1 MIYLDNASTT
11 QVDASVRD
19 LIDKYLY
26 ENYGNAGSVHSFG
39 AESKRAVDVARN
51 QIATSLIT
59 SQENVIFTSCGS
71 ESNTLAIVGLANHL
85 QSLNLNHIIT
95 TKYEHHSVLNAMK
108 EMERRGFE
116 VTYLDVPNGLVQYK
130 DFVAAVRDDT
140 GLVSIMYVNNELGT
154 KNDIK
159 PIYEFCKKREILF
172 HSDCVQAIGTETI
185 ELGKTAD
192 MVSISGHKIHAP
204 KGVGCLCTLY
214 KNFLSNT
221 IFGGQQEFGIRPG
234 TENVASI
241 VAFGQAMQN
250 LSENKEQ
257 ISTRIDTVSIGFGGR
272 LLQLSEEQG
281 FKFECN
287 TSTNHNTS
295 KILSLRFN
303 TLTAAK
309 ELTDR
314 AFKLYLRMS
323 LHQDGFTYA
332 LSPVEICN
340 SIGMSNKRYREA
352 VNELIVKNYLVQSKD
367 HKNMFIFYENPRS
380 YNEPK
385 DTKQNI
391 KVTVK
396 VSVSS
401 I

>member
-11 QVDASVRD
+11 QVDTSVKD

-71 ESNTLAIVGLANHL
+71 EANTLAIVGLANHL
-85 QSLNLNHIIT
+85 QSLHLNHIIT

-241 VAFGQAMQN
+241 IAFGQAMQN

-257 ISTRIDTVSIGFGGR
+257 ILTRIDTVSLGFGGR

-287 TSTNHNTS
+287 TSSNRNTS

-303 TLTAAK
+303 NIDAETLVIMLGERGVCVSAGSACSSHSSEPSHALK
-309 ELTDR
+309 AIGLTDEQAR
-314 AFKLYLRMS
+314 STIRVSFSEYNTVTEAHEAAEIVADCVS
-323 LHQDGFTYA
+323 L
-332 LSPVEICN
+332 LNC
-340 SIGMSNKRYREA
+340 IGEEE
-352 VNELIVKNYLVQSKD
+352 V
-367 HKNMFIFYENPRS
+367 
-380 YNEPK
+380 
-385 DTKQNI
+385 
-391 KVTVK
+391 
-396 VSVSS
+396 
-401 I
+401 

>member
-11 QVDASVRD
+11 QVDTSVKN

-71 ESNTLAIVGLANHL
+71 EANTLAIVGLANHL
-85 QSLNLNHIIT
+85 QSLHLNHIIT

-116 VTYLDVPNGLVQYK
+116 VTYLDVPNGLVQYN

-214 KNFLSNT
+214 KDFLSNT

-257 ISTRIDTVSIGFGGR
+257 ISTRIDVVSLGFGGR
-272 LLQLSEEQG
+272 LLQLSEELG

-287 TSTNHNTS
+287 TSTNRNTS

-303 TLTAAK
+303 NIDAETLVIMLGERGVCVSAGSACSSHSSEPSHALK
-309 ELTDR
+309 AIGLTDEQAR
-314 AFKLYLRMS
+314 STIRVSFSEYNTVTEAHEAAEIVADCVS
-323 LHQDGFTYA
+323 L
-332 LSPVEICN
+332 LNC
-340 SIGMSNKRYREA
+340 IGEEE
-352 VNELIVKNYLVQSKD
+352 V
-367 HKNMFIFYENPRS
+367 
-380 YNEPK
+380 
-385 DTKQNI
+385 
-391 KVTVK
+391 
-396 VSVSS
+396 
-401 I
+401 

>member
-11 QVDASVRD
+11 QVDTSVKN

-71 ESNTLAIVGLANHL
+71 EANTLAIVGLANHL

-116 VTYLDVPNGLVQYK
+116 VTYLDVPNGLVQFN

-214 KNFLSNT
+214 KDFLSNT

-257 ISTRIDTVSIGFGGR
+257 ISTRIDVVSLGFGGR
-272 LLQLSEEQG
+272 LLQLSEELG

-287 TSTNHNTS
+287 TSTNRNTS
-295 KILSLRFN
+295 KILSLRFSN
-303 TLTAAK
+303 IDAETLVIMLGERGVCVSAGSACSSHSSEPSHALK
-309 ELTDR
+309 AIGLTDEQAR
-314 AFKLYLRMS
+314 STIRVSFSEYNTVAEAHEAAEIVADCVS
-323 LHQDGFTYA
+323 L
-332 LSPVEICN
+332 LS
-340 SIGMSNKRYREA
+340 SIGEEE
-352 VNELIVKNYLVQSKD
+352 V
-367 HKNMFIFYENPRS
+367 
-380 YNEPK
+380 
-385 DTKQNI
+385 
-391 KVTVK
+391 
-396 VSVSS
+396 
-401 I
+401 

>member
-11 QVDASVRD
+11 QVDTSVKN

-39 AESKRAVDVARN
+39 AESKRAVDVARS

-71 ESNTLAIVGLANHL
+71 EANTLAIVGLANHL
-85 QSLNLNHIIT
+85 RSFNLNHIIT

-130 DFVAAVRDDT
+130 DFVAAVRDNT

-154 KNDIK
+154 KNDIE

-214 KNFLSNT
+214 KDFLSNT

-257 ISTRIDTVSIGFGGR
+257 ISTRIDVVSLGFGGR
-272 LLQLSEEQG
+272 LLQLSEELG

-287 TSTNHNTS
+287 TSTNRNTS

-303 TLTAAK
+303 NIDAETLVIMLGERGVCVSAGSACSSHSSEPSHALK
-309 ELTDR
+309 AVGLTDEQAR
-314 AFKLYLRMS
+314 STIRVSFSEYNTVAEAHEAAEIVADCVS
-323 LHQDGFTYA
+323 L
-332 LSPVEICN
+332 LS
-340 SIGMSNKRYREA
+340 SIGEEE
-352 VNELIVKNYLVQSKD
+352 V
-367 HKNMFIFYENPRS
+367 
-380 YNEPK
+380 
-385 DTKQNI
+385 
-391 KVTVK
+391 
-396 VSVSS
+396 
-401 I
+401 

>member
-11 QVDASVRD
+11 QVDTSVKN

-71 ESNTLAIVGLANHL
+71 EANTLAIVGLANHL
-85 QSLNLNHIIT
+85 QSFNLNHIIT

-116 VTYLDVPNGLVQYK
+116 VTYLDVPNGLVQFN
-130 DFVAAVRDDT
+130 DFVAAVRDNT

-214 KNFLSNT
+214 KDFLSNT

-257 ISTRIDTVSIGFGGR
+257 ISTRIDVVSLGFGGR
-272 LLQLSEEQG
+272 LLQLSEELG

-287 TSTNHNTS
+287 TSTNRNTS

-303 TLTAAK
+303 NIDAETLVIMLGERGVCVSAGSACSSHSSEPSHALK
-309 ELTDR
+309 AIGLTDEQAR
-314 AFKLYLRMS
+314 STIRVSFSEYNTVAEAHEAAEIVADCVS
-323 LHQDGFTYA
+323 L
-332 LSPVEICN
+332 LS
-340 SIGMSNKRYREA
+340 SIGEEE
-352 VNELIVKNYLVQSKD
+352 V
-367 HKNMFIFYENPRS
+367 
-380 YNEPK
+380 
-385 DTKQNI
+385 
-391 KVTVK
+391 
-396 VSVSS
+396 
-401 I
+401 

>member
-11 QVDASVRD
+11 QVDTSVKN

-26 ENYGNAGSVHSFG
+26 ESYGNAGSVHSFG

-71 ESNTLAIVGLANHL
+71 EANTLAIVGLANHL
-85 QSLNLNHIIT
+85 QSLHLNHIIT

-116 VTYLDVPNGLVQYK
+116 VTYLDVPDGLVQYK
-130 DFVAAVRDDT
+130 DFVAAVRDNT

-159 PIYEFCKKREILF
+159 PIYDFCKKREILF
-172 HSDCVQAIGTETI
+172 HSDCVQAIGTEPI

-214 KNFLSNT
+214 KNFISNT

-257 ISTRIDTVSIGFGGR
+257 ISIRIDTVSLGFGGR
-272 LLQLSEEQG
+272 LLQLSEERG

-287 TSTNHNTS
+287 TSTSRNTS

-303 TLTAAK
+303 NIDAETLVIMLGERGVCVSAGSACSSHSSEPSHALK
-309 ELTDR
+309 AIGLTDEQAR
-314 AFKLYLRMS
+314 STIRVSFSDYNTVTEAHEAAEIVADCVS
-323 LHQDGFTYA
+323 L
-332 LSPVEICN
+332 LNC
-340 SIGMSNKRYREA
+340 IGEEE
-352 VNELIVKNYLVQSKD
+352 V
-367 HKNMFIFYENPRS
+367 
-380 YNEPK
+380 
-385 DTKQNI
+385 
-391 KVTVK
+391 
-396 VSVSS
+396 
-401 I
+401 

>member
-11 QVDASVRD
+11 QVDTSVKN

-51 QIATSLIT
+51 QIAASLIT

-71 ESNTLAIVGLANHL
+71 EANTLAIVGLANHL

-116 VTYLDVPNGLVQYK
+116 VTYLDVPNGLVQYN
-130 DFVAAVRDDT
+130 DFVAAVRDNT

-159 PIYEFCKKREILF
+159 PIYELCKKREILF
-172 HSDCVQAIGTETI
+172 HSDCIQAIGTETI

-250 LSENKEQ
+250 FYENKEH
-257 ISTRIDTVSIGFGGR
+257 ISTRIDTVSLVFGGR
-272 LLQLSEEQG
+272 LLQLSEERG

-287 TSTNHNTS
+287 TSTSRNTS

-303 TLTAAK
+303 NIDAETLVIMLGERGVCVSAGSACSSHSSEPSHALK
-309 ELTDR
+309 AIGLTDEQAR
-314 AFKLYLRMS
+314 STIRVSFSEYNTVAEA
-323 LHQDGFTYA
+323 HEA
-332 LSPVEICN
+332 AEIVADCVSILN
-340 SIGMSNKRYREA
+340 SIGEDE
-352 VNELIVKNYLVQSKD
+352 V
-367 HKNMFIFYENPRS
+367 
-380 YNEPK
+380 
-385 DTKQNI
+385 
-391 KVTVK
+391 
-396 VSVSS
+396 
-401 I
+401 

>member
-11 QVDASVRD
+11 QVDTSVKN

-71 ESNTLAIVGLANHL
+71 EANTLAIVGLANHL

-116 VTYLDVPNGLVQYK
+116 VTYLDVPNGLVQFN

-214 KNFLSNT
+214 KDFLSNT

-257 ISTRIDTVSIGFGGR
+257 ISTRIDVVSLGFGGR
-272 LLQLSEEQG
+272 LLQLSEELG

-287 TSTNHNTS
+287 TSTNRNTS
-295 KILSLRFN
+295 KILSLRFSN
-303 TLTAAK
+303 IDAETLVIMLGERGVCVSAGSACSSHLSEPSHALK
-309 ELTDR
+309 AIGLTDEQAR
-314 AFKLYLRMS
+314 STIRVSFSEYNTVAEAHEAAEIVADCVS
-323 LHQDGFTYA
+323 L
-332 LSPVEICN
+332 LS
-340 SIGMSNKRYREA
+340 SIGEEE
-352 VNELIVKNYLVQSKD
+352 V
-367 HKNMFIFYENPRS
+367 
-380 YNEPK
+380 
-385 DTKQNI
+385 
-391 KVTVK
+391 
-396 VSVSS
+396 
-401 I
+401 

>member
-11 QVDASVRD
+11 QVDTSVKN

-71 ESNTLAIVGLANHL
+71 EANTLAIVGLANHL

-116 VTYLDVPNGLVQYK
+116 VTYLDVPNGLVQFN

-214 KNFLSNT
+214 KDFLSNT

-250 LSENKEQ
+250 LSENKEK
-257 ISTRIDTVSIGFGGR
+257 ISTRIDVVSLGFGGR
-272 LLQLSEEQG
+272 LLQLSEELG

-287 TSTNHNTS
+287 TSTNRNTS

-303 TLTAAK
+303 NIDAETLVIMLGERGVCVSAGSACSSHSSEPSHALK
-309 ELTDR
+309 AIGLTDEQAR
-314 AFKLYLRMS
+314 STIRVSFSEYNTVAEAHEAAEIVADCVS
-323 LHQDGFTYA
+323 L
-332 LSPVEICN
+332 LS
-340 SIGMSNKRYREA
+340 SIGEEE
-352 VNELIVKNYLVQSKD
+352 V
-367 HKNMFIFYENPRS
+367 
-380 YNEPK
+380 
-385 DTKQNI
+385 
-391 KVTVK
+391 
-396 VSVSS
+396 
-401 I
+401 

>member
-11 QVDASVRD
+11 QVDTSVKN

-71 ESNTLAIVGLANHL
+71 EANTLAIVGLANHL
-85 QSLNLNHIIT
+85 QSLHLNHIIT

-250 LSENKEQ
+250 LSENREQ
-257 ISTRIDTVSIGFGGR
+257 ISTRIDTVSLGFGGR

-287 TSTNHNTS
+287 TSSNRNTS

-303 TLTAAK
+303 NIDAETLVIMLGERGVCVSAGSACSSHSSEPSHALK
-309 ELTDR
+309 AIGLTDEQAR
-314 AFKLYLRMS
+314 STIRVSFSEYNTVTEAHEAAEIVADCVS
-323 LHQDGFTYA
+323 L
-332 LSPVEICN
+332 LNC
-340 SIGMSNKRYREA
+340 IGEEE
-352 VNELIVKNYLVQSKD
+352 V
-367 HKNMFIFYENPRS
+367 
-380 YNEPK
+380 
-385 DTKQNI
+385 
-391 KVTVK
+391 
-396 VSVSS
+396 
-401 I
+401 

>member
-11 QVDASVRD
+11 QVDIGVKN

-39 AESKRAVDVARN
+39 IKSQRAIDSARK
-51 QIATSLIT
+51 QIATSLTT
-59 SQENVIFTSCGS
+59 SQENIIFTSCGS
-71 ESNTLAIVGLANHL
+71 EANTLAIVGLANHL
-85 QSLNLNHIIT
+85 QSLHLNHIIT

-130 DFVAAVRDDT
+130 DFVAAVREDT
-140 GLVSIMYVNNELGT
+140 GLVSIIYVNNELGT
-154 KNDIK
+154 KNDIE
-159 PIYEFCKKREILF
+159 PIYSFCKKREIIF
-172 HSDCVQAIGTETI
+172 HSDCVQAVSTETI

-214 KNFLSNT
+214 KNFLSNI

-241 VAFGQAMQN
+241 VAFGQAMKN

-257 ISTRIDTVSIGFGGR
+257 ISTHIDMVSLAFGGR
-272 LLQLSEEQG
+272 LLQLSKERG
-281 FKFECN
+281 FNFACN
-287 TSTNHNTS
+287 TPTSRNTS

-303 TLTAAK
+303 NIDAETLVIMLGERGVCVSAGSACSSHSSEPSHALKAIGLTNEQARSTIRVSFSEYNTVTEVHKAA
-309 ELTDR
+309 EIVADCVC
-314 AFKLYLRMS
+314 M
-323 LHQDGFTYA
+323 
-332 LSPVEICN
+332 LSCVDA
-340 SIGMSNKRYREA
+340 K
-352 VNELIVKNYLVQSKD
+352 IV
-367 HKNMFIFYENPRS
+367 
-380 YNEPK
+380 
-385 DTKQNI
+385 
-391 KVTVK
+391 
-396 VSVSS
+396 
-401 I
+401 

>member
-11 QVDASVRD
+11 QVDTSVKN

-71 ESNTLAIVGLANHL
+71 EANTLAIVGLANHL

-116 VTYLDVPNGLVQYK
+116 VTYLDVPNGLVQFN

-192 MVSISGHKIHAP
+192 MVSISGHKVHAP

-214 KNFLSNT
+214 KDFLSNT

-250 LSENKEQ
+250 LSANKEK
-257 ISTRIDTVSIGFGGR
+257 ISTRIDVVSLGFGGR
-272 LLQLSEEQG
+272 LLQLSEELG

-287 TSTNHNTS
+287 TSTNRNTS

-303 TLTAAK
+303 NIDAETLVIMLGERGVCVSAGSACSSHSSEPSHALK
-309 ELTDR
+309 AIGLTDEQAR
-314 AFKLYLRMS
+314 STIRVSFSEYNTVAEAHEAAEIVADCVS
-323 LHQDGFTYA
+323 L
-332 LSPVEICN
+332 LS
-340 SIGMSNKRYREA
+340 SIGEEE
-352 VNELIVKNYLVQSKD
+352 V
-367 HKNMFIFYENPRS
+367 
-380 YNEPK
+380 
-385 DTKQNI
+385 
-391 KVTVK
+391 
-396 VSVSS
+396 
-401 I
+401 

>member
-11 QVDASVRD
+11 QVDTSVKN

-71 ESNTLAIVGLANHL
+71 EANTLAIVGLANHL

-214 KNFLSNT
+214 KDFLSNT

-257 ISTRIDTVSIGFGGR
+257 TSTRIDVVSLGFGGR
-272 LLQLSEEQG
+272 LLQLSEELG

-287 TSTNHNTS
+287 TSTNRNTS

-303 TLTAAK
+303 NIDAETLVIMLGERGVCVSAGSACSSHSSEPSHALK
-309 ELTDR
+309 AIGLTDEQAR
-314 AFKLYLRMS
+314 STIRVSFSEYNTVAEAHEAAEIVADCVS
-323 LHQDGFTYA
+323 L
-332 LSPVEICN
+332 LS
-340 SIGMSNKRYREA
+340 SIGEEE
-352 VNELIVKNYLVQSKD
+352 V
-367 HKNMFIFYENPRS
+367 
-380 YNEPK
+380 
-385 DTKQNI
+385 
-391 KVTVK
+391 
-396 VSVSS
+396 
-401 I
+401 

>member
-11 QVDASVRD
+11 QVDTSVKN

-71 ESNTLAIVGLANHL
+71 EANTLAIVGLANHL

-116 VTYLDVPNGLVQYK
+116 VTYLDVPNGLVQFN

-140 GLVSIMYVNNELGT
+140 GLVSIMYINNELGT

-214 KNFLSNT
+214 KDFLSNT

-257 ISTRIDTVSIGFGGR
+257 ISTRIDVVSLGFGGR
-272 LLQLSEEQG
+272 LLQLSEELG

-287 TSTNHNTS
+287 TSTNRNTS

-303 TLTAAK
+303 NIDAETLVIMLGERGVCVSAGSACSSHSSEPSHALK
-309 ELTDR
+309 AIGLTDEQAR
-314 AFKLYLRMS
+314 STIRVSFSEYNTVAEAHEAAEIVADCVS
-323 LHQDGFTYA
+323 L
-332 LSPVEICN
+332 LS
-340 SIGMSNKRYREA
+340 SIGEEE
-352 VNELIVKNYLVQSKD
+352 V
-367 HKNMFIFYENPRS
+367 
-380 YNEPK
+380 
-385 DTKQNI
+385 
-391 KVTVK
+391 
-396 VSVSS
+396 
-401 I
+401 

>member
-11 QVDASVRD
+11 QVDTSVKN

-71 ESNTLAIVGLANHL
+71 EANTLAIVGLANHL

-116 VTYLDVPNGLVQYK
+116 VTYLDVPNGLVQYN

-214 KNFLSNT
+214 KDFLSNT

-257 ISTRIDTVSIGFGGR
+257 ISTRIDVVSLGFGGR
-272 LLQLSEEQG
+272 LLQLSEELG

-287 TSTNHNTS
+287 TSTNRNTS

-303 TLTAAK
+303 NIDAETLVIMLGERGVCVSAGSACSSHSSEPSHALK
-309 ELTDR
+309 AIGLTDEQAR
-314 AFKLYLRMS
+314 STIRVSFSEYNTVAEAHEAAEIVADCVS
-323 LHQDGFTYA
+323 L
-332 LSPVEICN
+332 LS
-340 SIGMSNKRYREA
+340 SIGEEE
-352 VNELIVKNYLVQSKD
+352 V
-367 HKNMFIFYENPRS
+367 
-380 YNEPK
+380 
-385 DTKQNI
+385 
-391 KVTVK
+391 
-396 VSVSS
+396 
-401 I
+401 

>member
-11 QVDASVRD
+11 QVDTSVKD

-59 SQENVIFTSCGS
+59 SPENVIFTSCGS
-71 ESNTLAIVGLANHL
+71 EANTLAIVGLANHL
-85 QSLNLNHIIT
+85 QSLHLNHIIT

-257 ISTRIDTVSIGFGGR
+257 ISVRIDTVSLGFGGR

-287 TSTNHNTS
+287 TSSSRNTP

-303 TLTAAK
+303 NIDAETLVIMLGERGVCVSAGSACSSHSSEPSHALK
-309 ELTDR
+309 AVGLTDEQAR
-314 AFKLYLRMS
+314 STIRVSFSEYNTVTEAHEAAEIVAECVS
-323 LHQDGFTYA
+323 L
-332 LSPVEICN
+332 LNC
-340 SIGMSNKRYREA
+340 IGEEE
-352 VNELIVKNYLVQSKD
+352 V
-367 HKNMFIFYENPRS
+367 
-380 YNEPK
+380 
-385 DTKQNI
+385 
-391 KVTVK
+391 
-396 VSVSS
+396 
-401 I
+401 

>member
-11 QVDASVRD
+11 QVDTSVKN
-19 LIDKYLY
+19 LIDKHLY

-71 ESNTLAIVGLANHL
+71 EANTLAIVGLANHL

-116 VTYLDVPNGLVQYK
+116 VTYLDVPNGLVQFN

-214 KNFLSNT
+214 KDFLSNT

-257 ISTRIDTVSIGFGGR
+257 ISTRIDVVSLGFGGR
-272 LLQLSEEQG
+272 LLQLSEELG

-287 TSTNHNTS
+287 TSTNRNTS

-303 TLTAAK
+303 NIDAETLVIMLGERGVCVSAGSACSSHSSEPSHALK
-309 ELTDR
+309 AIGLTDEQAR
-314 AFKLYLRMS
+314 STIRVSFSEYNTVAEAHEAAEIVADCVS
-323 LHQDGFTYA
+323 L
-332 LSPVEICN
+332 LS
-340 SIGMSNKRYREA
+340 SIGEEE
-352 VNELIVKNYLVQSKD
+352 V
-367 HKNMFIFYENPRS
+367 
-380 YNEPK
+380 
-385 DTKQNI
+385 
-391 KVTVK
+391 
-396 VSVSS
+396 
-401 I
+401 

>member
-11 QVDASVRD
+11 QVDTSVKN

-71 ESNTLAIVGLANHL
+71 EANTLAIVGLANHL
-85 QSLNLNHIIT
+85 KSLHLNHIIT

-130 DFVAAVRDDT
+130 DFVASVRDDT

-257 ISTRIDTVSIGFGGR
+257 ISVRIDTVSLGFGGR

-287 TSTNHNTS
+287 TSSSRNTP

-303 TLTAAK
+303 NIDAETLVIMLGERGVCVSAGSACSSHSSEPSHALK
-309 ELTDR
+309 AVGLTDEQAR
-314 AFKLYLRMS
+314 STIRVSFSEYNTVTEAHEAAEIVAECVS
-323 LHQDGFTYA
+323 L
-332 LSPVEICN
+332 LNC
-340 SIGMSNKRYREA
+340 IGEEE
-352 VNELIVKNYLVQSKD
+352 V
-367 HKNMFIFYENPRS
+367 
-380 YNEPK
+380 
-385 DTKQNI
+385 
-391 KVTVK
+391 
-396 VSVSS
+396 
-401 I
+401 

>member
-11 QVDASVRD
+11 QVDTSVKN

-71 ESNTLAIVGLANHL
+71 EANTLAIVGLANHL

-257 ISTRIDTVSIGFGGR
+257 ISTRIDTVSLGFGGR

-287 TSTNHNTS
+287 TSSNRNTS

-303 TLTAAK
+303 NIDAETLVIMLGERGVCVSAGSACSSHSSEPSHALK
-309 ELTDR
+309 AIGLTDEQAR
-314 AFKLYLRMS
+314 STIRVSFSEYNTVTEAHEAAEIVADCVS
-323 LHQDGFTYA
+323 L
-332 LSPVEICN
+332 LNC
-340 SIGMSNKRYREA
+340 IGEEE
-352 VNELIVKNYLVQSKD
+352 V
-367 HKNMFIFYENPRS
+367 
-380 YNEPK
+380 
-385 DTKQNI
+385 
-391 KVTVK
+391 
-396 VSVSS
+396 
-401 I
+401 

>member
-11 QVDASVRD
+11 QVDTSVKN

-71 ESNTLAIVGLANHL
+71 EANTLAIVGLANHL
-85 QSLNLNHIIT
+85 QSLHLNHIIT

-116 VTYLDVPNGLVQYK
+116 VTYLDVPNGLVQYN

-214 KNFLSNT
+214 KDFLSNT

-257 ISTRIDTVSIGFGGR
+257 ISTRIDVVSLSFGGR
-272 LLQLSEEQG
+272 LLQLSEELG

-287 TSTNHNTS
+287 TSTNRNTS

-303 TLTAAK
+303 NIDAETLVIMLGERGVCVSAGSACSSHSSEPSHALK
-309 ELTDR
+309 AVGLTDEQAR
-314 AFKLYLRMS
+314 STIRVSFSEYNTVAEAHEAAEIVADCVS
-323 LHQDGFTYA
+323 L
-332 LSPVEICN
+332 LS
-340 SIGMSNKRYREA
+340 SIGEEE
-352 VNELIVKNYLVQSKD
+352 V
-367 HKNMFIFYENPRS
+367 
-380 YNEPK
+380 
-385 DTKQNI
+385 
-391 KVTVK
+391 
-396 VSVSS
+396 
-401 I
+401 

>member
-11 QVDASVRD
+11 QVDTSVKN

-71 ESNTLAIVGLANHL
+71 EANTLAIVGLANHL

-108 EMERRGFE
+108 EMERRGFK
-116 VTYLDVPNGLVQYK
+116 VTYLDVPNGLVQFN

-214 KNFLSNT
+214 KDFLSNT

-250 LSENKEQ
+250 LSANKEK
-257 ISTRIDTVSIGFGGR
+257 ISTRIDVVSLGFGGR
-272 LLQLSEEQG
+272 LLQLSEELG

-287 TSTNHNTS
+287 TSTNRNTS

-303 TLTAAK
+303 NIDAETLVIMLGERGVCVSAGSACSSHSSEPSHALK
-309 ELTDR
+309 AIGLTDEQAR
-314 AFKLYLRMS
+314 STIRVSFSEYNTVAEAHEAAEIVADCVS
-323 LHQDGFTYA
+323 L
-332 LSPVEICN
+332 LS
-340 SIGMSNKRYREA
+340 SIGEEE
-352 VNELIVKNYLVQSKD
+352 V
-367 HKNMFIFYENPRS
+367 
-380 YNEPK
+380 
-385 DTKQNI
+385 
-391 KVTVK
+391 
-396 VSVSS
+396 
-401 I
+401 

>member
-11 QVDASVRD
+11 QVDTSVKN

-71 ESNTLAIVGLANHL
+71 EANTLAIVGLANHL

-116 VTYLDVPNGLVQYK
+116 VTYLDVPNGLVQFN

-214 KNFLSNT
+214 KDFLSNT

-250 LSENKEQ
+250 LSENKEK
-257 ISTRIDTVSIGFGGR
+257 ISTRIDVVSLGFGGR
-272 LLQLSEEQG
+272 LLQLSEELG

-287 TSTNHNTS
+287 TSTNRNTS
-295 KILSLRFN
+295 KILSLRFSN
-303 TLTAAK
+303 IDAETLVIMLGERGVCVSAGSACSSHLSEPSHALK
-309 ELTDR
+309 AIGLTDEQAR
-314 AFKLYLRMS
+314 STIRVSFSEYNTVAEAHEAAEIVADCVS
-323 LHQDGFTYA
+323 L
-332 LSPVEICN
+332 LS
-340 SIGMSNKRYREA
+340 SIGEEE
-352 VNELIVKNYLVQSKD
+352 V
-367 HKNMFIFYENPRS
+367 
-380 YNEPK
+380 
-385 DTKQNI
+385 
-391 KVTVK
+391 
-396 VSVSS
+396 
-401 I
+401 

>member
-11 QVDASVRD
+11 QVDTSVKN

-51 QIATSLIT
+51 QIAASLIT

-71 ESNTLAIVGLANHL
+71 EANTLAIVGLANHL

-116 VTYLDVPNGLVQYK
+116 VTYLDVPNGLVQFN

-214 KNFLSNT
+214 KDFLSNT

-250 LSENKEQ
+250 FYENKEQ
-257 ISTRIDTVSIGFGGR
+257 ISTRIDTVSLVFGGR
-272 LLQLSEEQG
+272 LLQLSEERG

-287 TSTNHNTS
+287 TPTSRNTS

-303 TLTAAK
+303 NIDAETLVIMLGERGVCVSAGSACSSHSSEPSHALK
-309 ELTDR
+309 AIGLTDEQAR
-314 AFKLYLRMS
+314 STIRVSFSEYNTVAEAHEAAEIVADCVS
-323 LHQDGFTYA
+323 L
-332 LSPVEICN
+332 LS
-340 SIGMSNKRYREA
+340 SIGEEE
-352 VNELIVKNYLVQSKD
+352 V
-367 HKNMFIFYENPRS
+367 
-380 YNEPK
+380 
-385 DTKQNI
+385 
-391 KVTVK
+391 
-396 VSVSS
+396 
-401 I
+401 

>member
-11 QVDASVRD
+11 QVDTSVKN

-71 ESNTLAIVGLANHL
+71 EANTLAIVGLANHL

-116 VTYLDVPNGLVQYK
+116 VTYLDVPNGLVQFN

-214 KNFLSNT
+214 KDFLSNT

-250 LSENKEQ
+250 LSANKEK
-257 ISTRIDTVSIGFGGR
+257 ISTRIDVVSLGFGGR
-272 LLQLSEEQG
+272 LLQLSEELG

-287 TSTNHNTS
+287 TSTNRNTS

-303 TLTAAK
+303 NIDAETLVIMLGERGVCVSAGSACSSHSSEPSHALK
-309 ELTDR
+309 AIGLTDEQAR
-314 AFKLYLRMS
+314 STIRVSFSEYNTVAEAHEAAEIVADCVS
-323 LHQDGFTYA
+323 L
-332 LSPVEICN
+332 LN
-340 SIGMSNKRYREA
+340 SIGEEE
-352 VNELIVKNYLVQSKD
+352 V
-367 HKNMFIFYENPRS
+367 
-380 YNEPK
+380 
-385 DTKQNI
+385 
-391 KVTVK
+391 
-396 VSVSS
+396 
-401 I
+401 

>member
-11 QVDASVRD
+11 QVDTSVKN

-71 ESNTLAIVGLANHL
+71 EANTLAIVGLANHL

-116 VTYLDVPNGLVQYK
+116 VTYLDVPNGLVQFN

-159 PIYEFCKKREILF
+159 PIYEFCKEREILF

-214 KNFLSNT
+214 KDFLSNT

-257 ISTRIDTVSIGFGGR
+257 ISTRIDVVSLGFGGR
-272 LLQLSEEQG
+272 LLQLSEELG

-287 TSTNHNTS
+287 TSTNRNTS
-295 KILSLRFN
+295 KILSLRFSN
-303 TLTAAK
+303 IDAETLVIMLGERGVCVSAGSACSSHSSEPSHALK
-309 ELTDR
+309 AIGLTDEQAR
-314 AFKLYLRMS
+314 STIRVSFSEYNTVAEAHEAAEIVADCVS
-323 LHQDGFTYA
+323 L
-332 LSPVEICN
+332 LS
-340 SIGMSNKRYREA
+340 SIGEEE
-352 VNELIVKNYLVQSKD
+352 V
-367 HKNMFIFYENPRS
+367 
-380 YNEPK
+380 
-385 DTKQNI
+385 
-391 KVTVK
+391 
-396 VSVSS
+396 
-401 I
+401 

>member
-11 QVDASVRD
+11 QVDTSVKN

-39 AESKRAVDVARN
+39 VESKRAVDVARN

-71 ESNTLAIVGLANHL
+71 EANTLAIVGLANHL

-116 VTYLDVPNGLVQYK
+116 VTYLDVPNGLVQFN
-130 DFVAAVRDDT
+130 DFIAAVRDDT

-257 ISTRIDTVSIGFGGR
+257 ISVRIDTVSLGFGGR

-287 TSTNHNTS
+287 TSSSRNTP

-303 TLTAAK
+303 NIDAETLVIMLGERGVCVSAGSACSSHSSEPSHALK
-309 ELTDR
+309 AVGLTDEQAR
-314 AFKLYLRMS
+314 STIRVSFSEYNTVTEAHEAAEIVAECVS
-323 LHQDGFTYA
+323 L
-332 LSPVEICN
+332 LNC
-340 SIGMSNKRYREA
+340 IGEEE
-352 VNELIVKNYLVQSKD
+352 V
-367 HKNMFIFYENPRS
+367 
-380 YNEPK
+380 
-385 DTKQNI
+385 
-391 KVTVK
+391 
-396 VSVSS
+396 
-401 I
+401 

>member
-11 QVDASVRD
+11 QVDTSVKN

-59 SQENVIFTSCGS
+59 SPENVIFTSCGS
-71 ESNTLAIVGLANHL
+71 EANTLAIVGLANHL
-85 QSLNLNHIIT
+85 QSLHLNHIIT

-130 DFVAAVRDDT
+130 DFVAAVRDNT

-257 ISTRIDTVSIGFGGR
+257 ISVRIDTVSLGFGGR

-287 TSTNHNTS
+287 TSSSRNTP

-303 TLTAAK
+303 NIDAETLVIMLGERGVCVSAGSACSSHSSEPSHALK
-309 ELTDR
+309 AVGLTDEQAR
-314 AFKLYLRMS
+314 STIRVSFSEYNTVTEAHEAAEIVAECVS
-323 LHQDGFTYA
+323 L
-332 LSPVEICN
+332 LNC
-340 SIGMSNKRYREA
+340 IGEEE
-352 VNELIVKNYLVQSKD
+352 V
-367 HKNMFIFYENPRS
+367 
-380 YNEPK
+380 
-385 DTKQNI
+385 
-391 KVTVK
+391 
-396 VSVSS
+396 
-401 I
+401 

>member
-11 QVDASVRD
+11 QVDIGVKN

-39 AESKRAVDVARN
+39 IKSQRAIDSARK
-51 QIATSLIT
+51 QIATSLTT
-59 SQENVIFTSCGS
+59 SQENIIFTSCGS
-71 ESNTLAIVGLANHL
+71 EANTLAIVGLANHL
-85 QSLNLNHIIT
+85 HSLHLNHIIT

-130 DFVAAVRDDT
+130 DFVAAVREDT
-140 GLVSIMYVNNELGT
+140 GLVSIMYVNNELGI
-154 KNDIK
+154 KNDIE
-159 PIYEFCKKREILF
+159 PIYSFCKKREIIF
-172 HSDCVQAIGTETI
+172 HSDCVQAVSTETI

-214 KNFLSNT
+214 KNFLSNI

-241 VAFGQAMQN
+241 VAFGQAMKN

-257 ISTRIDTVSIGFGGR
+257 ISTHIDMVSLAFGGR
-272 LLQLSEEQG
+272 LLQLSEERG
-281 FKFECN
+281 FNFACN
-287 TSTNHNTS
+287 TSTSRNTS

-303 TLTAAK
+303 NIDAETLVIMLGERGVCVSAGSACSSHSSEPSHALKAIGLTNEQARSTIRVSFSEYNTVTEVRKAA
-309 ELTDR
+309 
-314 AFKLYLRMS
+314 
-323 LHQDGFTYA
+323 
-332 LSPVEICN
+332 EIVADCVCMLN
-340 SIGMSNKRYREA
+340 CISVG
-352 VNELIVKNYLVQSKD
+352 
-367 HKNMFIFYENPRS
+367 
-380 YNEPK
+380 
-385 DTKQNI
+385 
-391 KVTVK
+391 KV
-396 VSVSS
+396 
-401 I
+401 

>member
-11 QVDASVRD
+11 QVDTSVKN

-71 ESNTLAIVGLANHL
+71 EANTLAIVGLANHL
-85 QSLNLNHIIT
+85 QSLHLNHIIT

-116 VTYLDVPNGLVQYK
+116 VTYLDVPNGLVQFN

-172 HSDCVQAIGTETI
+172 HSDCVQAIGTEAI

-214 KNFLSNT
+214 KDFLSNT

-250 LSENKEQ
+250 LSENKEK
-257 ISTRIDTVSIGFGGR
+257 ISTRIDVVSLGFGGR
-272 LLQLSEEQG
+272 LLQLSEELG

-287 TSTNHNTS
+287 TSTNRNTS
-295 KILSLRFN
+295 KILSLRFSN
-303 TLTAAK
+303 IDAETLVIMLGERGVCVSAGSACSSHSSEPSHALK
-309 ELTDR
+309 AIGLTDEQAR
-314 AFKLYLRMS
+314 STIRVSFSEYNTVAEAHEAAEIVADCVS
-323 LHQDGFTYA
+323 L
-332 LSPVEICN
+332 LS
-340 SIGMSNKRYREA
+340 SIGEEE
-352 VNELIVKNYLVQSKD
+352 V
-367 HKNMFIFYENPRS
+367 
-380 YNEPK
+380 
-385 DTKQNI
+385 
-391 KVTVK
+391 
-396 VSVSS
+396 
-401 I
+401 

>member
-11 QVDASVRD
+11 QVDTSVKN

-26 ENYGNAGSVHSFG
+26 KNYGNAGSVHSFG

-71 ESNTLAIVGLANHL
+71 EANTLAIVGLANHL
-85 QSLNLNHIIT
+85 QSLHLNHIIT

-116 VTYLDVPNGLVQYK
+116 VTYLDIPNGLVQYK

-257 ISTRIDTVSIGFGGR
+257 ISTRIDTVSLGFGGR

-287 TSTNHNTS
+287 TSSNRNTS

-303 TLTAAK
+303 NIDAETLVIMLGERGVCVSAGSACSSHSSEPSHALK
-309 ELTDR
+309 AIGLTDEQAR
-314 AFKLYLRMS
+314 STIRVSFSEYNTVTEAHEAAEIVADCVS
-323 LHQDGFTYA
+323 L
-332 LSPVEICN
+332 LNC
-340 SIGMSNKRYREA
+340 IGEEE
-352 VNELIVKNYLVQSKD
+352 V
-367 HKNMFIFYENPRS
+367 
-380 YNEPK
+380 
-385 DTKQNI
+385 
-391 KVTVK
+391 
-396 VSVSS
+396 
-401 I
+401 

>member
-11 QVDASVRD
+11 QVDTSVKN

-39 AESKRAVDVARN
+39 AESKRAVDAARN

-71 ESNTLAIVGLANHL
+71 EANTLAIVGLANHL

-116 VTYLDVPNGLVQYK
+116 VTYLDVPNGLVQFN

-214 KNFLSNT
+214 KDFLSNT

-257 ISTRIDTVSIGFGGR
+257 ISTRIDVVSLGFGGR
-272 LLQLSEEQG
+272 LLQLSEELG

-287 TSTNHNTS
+287 TSTNRNTS

-303 TLTAAK
+303 NIDAETLVIMLGERGVCVSAGSACSSHSSEPSHALK
-309 ELTDR
+309 AIGLTDEQAR
-314 AFKLYLRMS
+314 STIRVSFSEYNTVAEAHEAAEIVADCVS
-323 LHQDGFTYA
+323 L
-332 LSPVEICN
+332 LS
-340 SIGMSNKRYREA
+340 SIGEEE
-352 VNELIVKNYLVQSKD
+352 V
-367 HKNMFIFYENPRS
+367 
-380 YNEPK
+380 
-385 DTKQNI
+385 
-391 KVTVK
+391 
-396 VSVSS
+396 
-401 I
+401 

>member
-11 QVDASVRD
+11 QVDTSVKN

-39 AESKRAVDVARN
+39 AESKRAVDIARN

-71 ESNTLAIVGLANHL
+71 EANTLAIVGLANHL
-85 QSLNLNHIIT
+85 QSLHLNHIIT

-116 VTYLDVPNGLVQYK
+116 VTYLDVPNGLVQFN

-214 KNFLSNT
+214 KDFLSNT

-257 ISTRIDTVSIGFGGR
+257 ISTRIDVVSLGFGGR
-272 LLQLSEEQG
+272 LLQLSEELG

-287 TSTNHNTS
+287 TSTNRNTS

-303 TLTAAK
+303 NIDAETLVIMLGERGVCVSAGSACSSHSSEPSHALK
-309 ELTDR
+309 AIGLTDEQAR
-314 AFKLYLRMS
+314 STIRVSFSEYNTVAEAHEAAEIVADCVS
-323 LHQDGFTYA
+323 L
-332 LSPVEICN
+332 LS
-340 SIGMSNKRYREA
+340 SIGEEE
-352 VNELIVKNYLVQSKD
+352 V
-367 HKNMFIFYENPRS
+367 
-380 YNEPK
+380 
-385 DTKQNI
+385 
-391 KVTVK
+391 
-396 VSVSS
+396 
-401 I
+401 